1 MIKQNIVIFI
11 FEYGP
16 IFAIALTIT
25 LTINF
30 MPKKIKS
37 LEYKRILEIL
47 AEYDSESV
55 YKKVNIIPNSE
66 ELYDK
71 IQTYIDVK
79 SFNKRSVLGIDIY
92 RYGLYKTL
100 EQTLIPTVFKIL
112 FSKAIKLCLE
122 NNKFVFQNYTKER
135 IENSFISTGD
145 GGFVIF
151 DTPLHSLFFA
161 INFEMTVR
169 AYNSYHLFPKLRD
182 IIGSINLRYAITY
195 DNIFNFDSNFY
206 GSAIIINSRILERD
220 SLNRCL
226 IDQDT
231 YNWFL
236 INIDGIENLQVLTIN
251 EIANIYEFTDYD
263 RNYIQDDNEIM
274 DSKVSR
280 FSGIINSDISK
291 IGQIASK
298 EMLLN
303 IYNLHLQ
310 VTMKASASTQSM
322 DKRTITIS
330 LGNLNTAGI

>member
-1 MIKQNIVIFI
+1 
-11 FEYGP
+11 
-16 IFAIALTIT
+16 
-25 LTINF
+25 

-37 LEYKRILEIL
+37 LEYKRILDIL
-47 AEYDSESV
+47 AEYDTESV
-55 YKKVNIIPNSE
+55 YEKVNILPNSDNLYE
-66 ELYDK
+66 E
-71 IQTYIDVK
+71 IQSYIDIK
-79 SFNKRSVLGIDIY
+79 SFSKRSVLGIDIY

-100 EQTLIPTVFKIL
+100 EQTLIPSVFKIL
-112 FSKAIKLCLE
+112 FTKAIKLCLE
-122 NNKFVFQNYTKER
+122 NNQFVFQYYTKER

-151 DTPLHSLFFA
+151 DNPLHSLFFA

-182 IIGSINLRYAITY
+182 IIGSISLRYAITY
-195 DNIFNFDSNFY
+195 DNVFNFDNNFY
-206 GSAIIINSRILERD
+206 GSAIIFNSRILERD

-226 IDQDT
+226 VDQDT

-263 RNYIQDDNEIM
+263 RNFIQKDNEIM
-274 DSKVSR
+274 DSTVSR

-310 VTMKASASTQSM
+310 VTMRGSASTQSTN
-322 DKRTITIS
+322 KRTITIS